1 MRVESEKTNDP
12 RIAKKP
18 EQIEGRVSGKA
29 PFGQLPLLE
38 VDGTVLA
45 QSFSIMRYVANEVGL
60 APSTN
65 LQKAQADMIVD
76 GCTDL
81 AELVEQ
87 AKAATPT
94 HLKFLE
100 DILATNNGGKGFFV
114 GDKLSHADI
123 AMFNLLN
130 YAFAHGKQV
139 VPDEVKHFPL
149 LAGHCARIMNIP
161 NIKKWL
167 EERPETAM

>member
-1 MRVESEKTNDP
+1 MPRYVLTYFNVRGRAEPIRLLFHVAGVEFEDKRLTSEEWAVMKT
-12 RIAKKP
+12 
-18 EQIEGRVSGKA
+18 SGKA

-81 AELVEQ
+81 ASKLIAPRFEKDEAKKAELVEQ

-100 DILATNNGGKGFFV
+100 DTSCN
-114 GDKLSHADI
+114 
-123 AMFNLLN
+123 
-130 YAFAHGKQV
+130 Q
-139 VPDEVKHFPL
+139 
-149 LAGHCARIMNIP
+149 
-161 NIKKWL
+161 
-167 EERPETAM
+167 